1 APPAAGVK
9 EQSMGSNKL
18 RILISAFF
26 AFSTWAFAHDVPTGM
41 HISTKSQPAHVAF
54 EKGMAKMEMLH
65 IEDGLESFRNSVKAD
80 PQFALGHIILMFFS
94 QDPTEQLAERDKA
107 LATRASANTEE
118 GLVIDWLA
126 NASQGRYIPAIQA
139 MNEALN
145 KFPRDKHL

>member
-1 APPAAGVK
+1 MESIPWYRDISSRATSHNLPARTEPAPPAAGVK

-65 IEDGLESFRNSVKAD
+65 IEDGLESLRNSVKAD
-80 PQFALGHIILMFFS
+80 HQF
-94 QDPTEQLAERDKA
+94 D
-107 LATRASANTEE
+107 
-118 GLVIDWLA
+118 
-126 NASQGRYIPAIQA
+126 
-139 MNEALN
+139 
-145 KFPRDKHL
+145 